1 MSSAP
6 SFAEL
11 GLRPEILRAVTESG
25 YTTPTPI
32 QQQAIPV
39 VLAGKDVMGGAQTGT
54 GKTAGFG
61 LPILHKLSQYA
72 NTSPSPARHPV
83 RALILTPT
91 RELAIQ
97 VEESIREYGKYTGLR
112 STVVYGGVD
121 IKQQLAIVRAGVEI
135 LVATPGRLLDHIEQ
149 KSVYLGQVEIFVLDE
164 ADRMLDMG
172 FIPDI
177 KRIMALLP
185 ATAKRQNLL
194 FSATFSGEIKKLA
207 DELLNQPQLIEVA
220 RRNTAAETVDQ
231 SAYKVPQEDKRALLV
246 HLVKTRNYWQVLC
259 FVRTKHGA
267 SRLARQLEKDG
278 LITSAIHG
286 DKTQAARLEA
296 LTAFKDG
303 KLQVLVATDVA
314 ARGLDIDHLPVVLNY
329 ELPHVPEDYI
339 HRIGRTGRAGAS
351 GVAISL
357 VDPAEEKYLSEIEK
371 LLKKKVL
378 VHQPEDYSI
387 EKATMA
393 PAERARATGT
403 HGPYQPHH
411 PHRAPGQRRARP
423 ACGTG
428 GTRPARRRRDAT
440 RPADPRGADARA
452 RGSLR
457 AQPGPADGRVEPRCD
472 DVGAR
477 GTRRPT
483 PKYPSTGPD
492 AAAAASGDGRRS
504 RRGGGRASAG
514 KPAAG
519 AGRFPP
525 RCPRATSRAA
535 RPTRWLRPPDAAIGR
550 SALLAGSRA
559 GFEGEAAIDLV
570 RAAAA
575 LGIHIEPTAVAGSGY
590 ATAAARCARRQRL
603 PPAHRGASADL
614 RPQRLRRQRAPRHR
628 QRGPTHARRPHVVA
642 ADGDRRPRAGSGP
655 GPALVQRVGRV
666 PGHQRRQG
674 AFRTRPR
681 AAVTARNRARP
692 RRPHRRE
699 RG

>member
-6 SFAEL
+6 SFSEL

-121 IKQQLAIVRAGVEI
+121 IKPQLAIVRAGVEI

-378 VHQPEDYSI
+378 VHQPEDYSV
-387 EKATMA
+387 EKATLA
-393 PAERARATGT
+393 PAERRERPERTGRT
-403 HGPYQPHH
+403 SRTPRTDRPDGAAP
-411 PHRAPGQRRARP
+411 RAPRAERAERAP
-423 ACGTG
+423 RGEV
-428 GTRPARRRRDAT
+428 AT
-440 RPADPRGADARA
+440 RPDRQTHDERMREREEAYARNPDQPAVASTHGATTSALGGHVIQRQSA
-452 RGSLR
+452 
-457 AQPGPADGRVEPRCD
+457 
-472 DVGAR
+472 
-477 GTRRPT
+477 RRPV
-483 PKYPSTGPD
+483 PMLLQ
-492 AAAAASGDGRRS
+492 RR
-504 RRGGGRASAG
+504 
-514 KPAAG
+514 
-519 AGRFPP
+519 
-525 RCPRATSRAA
+525 T
-535 RPTRWLRPPDAAIGR
+535 
-550 SALLAGSRA
+550 
-559 GFEGEAAIDLV
+559 
-570 RAAAA
+570 
-575 LGIHIEPTAVAGSGY
+575 PTAVA
-590 ATAAARCARRQRL
+590 TAEAPVAPVVASP
-603 PPAHRGASADL
+603 PPAQTLPATVPAGDESSRTPDAVAS
-614 RPQRLRRQRAPRHR
+614 
-628 QRGPTHARRPHVVA
+628 
-642 ADGDRRPRAGSGP
+642 
-655 GPALVQRVGRV
+655 
-666 PGHQRRQG
+666 
-674 AFRTRPR
+674 
-681 AAVTARNRARP
+681 TA
-692 RRPHRRE
+692 
-699 RG
+699 